1 MSGVGSPIAS
11 PWDGVFHG
19 VYGSWNMGEQWEAFG
34 ARSERR
40 TKEMGPARHFVTNI
54 LTDVDGDVATS
65 SSFVLVTRTMP
76 DNSTVVSLTGE
87 YQDELVKVDGHWRFT
102 SRSVL
107 TDVVGEQGPR
117 PDYRETAPELSVSVR
132 RASPV
137 DCGRVGTFE
146 AASIGEARLTP

>member
-1 MSGVGSPIAS
+1 MPTTDDEVEIERLINIYNVATDHGEWRRVADCFTA
-11 PWDGVFHG
+11 DGVFHG
-19 VYGSWNMGEQWEAFG
+19 AYGSWNMGEQWEAFG

-40 TKEMGPARHFVTNI
+40 TTEMGPTRHFVTNI

-76 DNSTVVSLTGE
+76 DNSTVVSLAGE
-87 YQDELVKVDGHWRFT
+87 YQDELVKVDGQWRFT

-117 PDYRETAPELSVSVR
+117 PDYRETAPS
-132 RASPV
+132 
-137 DCGRVGTFE
+137 
-146 AASIGEARLTP
+146 